1 MVQSHKSQ
9 KKKIAENKKREART
23 VFKALLLARFANSL
37 LKLKKKTS

>member
-9 KKKIAENKKREART
+9 KKKRAENKKREART
-23 VFKALLLARFANSL
+23 VFKALLLTRFVNSL